1 MKKTDELKR
10 EIDAK
15 RQEVDRLQREEQIDA
30 AFKASNE
37 LNEMM
42 KEFEIA
48 KSLEATDFNK
58 FIDGTK
64 FNIAPETT
72 DKVVLRNRA
81 FNKLVF
87 DGKNARL
94 TDAERDA
101 YYNVSGSP
109 GQPGQIE
116 AISSKGGYLVPE
128 EQMKTLYEFREP
140 LVQLKNEVTVV
151 TVTAPSGK
159 WPTLPPQKLEFMSFA
174 EMTPIT
180 ESDVTFAQATYSI
193 EDKGLIIPIS
203 NQLIDDA
210 DVNIISVIGDQLAK
224 SAVKGE
230 NKAILT
236 PLNTMLADSDTT
248 VMGTG
253 TTKALTTGIIKD
265 LNGVFYDTAK
275 IYTNQSG
282 MAWLSNVEDG
292 NNRPL
297 LQPDVVENGK
307 FRFRGKPI
315 VMLPD
320 DTLPNQTSGGNEY
333 APFFVGD
340 MKSYMTFF
348 ERKGMEL
355 AMSTEL
361 YFARYGTALRAVV
374 RYGVKVIDSRA
385 MIALKVK
392 VG

>member
-10 EIDAK
+10 EINAK
-15 RQEVDRLQREEQIDA
+15 RQEVDRLQREEQMDA
-30 AFKASNE
+30 ALKAAKE
-37 LNEMM
+37 LNAMCDEL
-42 KEFEIA
+42 EIA
-48 KSLEATDFNK
+48 KSLEVSDFE
-58 FIDGTK
+58 K
-64 FNIAPETT
+64 FNQQAKFNVAPEPT
-72 DKVVLRNRA
+72 DKAVLRNRA
-81 FNKLVF
+81 FNKIVF
-87 DGKNARL
+87 EGKNARL
-94 TDAERDA
+94 TDAEYEA

-109 GQPGQIE
+109 GQPGQVE
-116 AISSKGGYLVPE
+116 SISSKGGYLVPE
-128 EQMKTLYEFREP
+128 ESFQTLQELKEP
-140 LVQLKNEVTVV
+140 YVQLKNEVTVV
-151 TVTAPSGK
+151 QVTAPSGK
-159 WPTLPPQKLEFMSFA
+159 WPQLPPQKLEFMSFA
-174 EMTPIT
+174 EMTPIS
-180 ESDVTFAQATYSI
+180 ESDVTFAQASYSI

-210 DVNIISVIGDQLAK
+210 DVNIIEVIGNQLAI

-230 NKAILT
+230 NKAILA
-236 PLNTMLADSDTT
+236 PLNELAEDSDTT
-248 VMGTG
+248 IMATG
-253 TTKALTTGIIKD
+253 TTKALTTGLIKE
-265 LNGVFYDTAK
+265 LNGVFYDSAK

-297 LQPDVVENGK
+297 LQPDVVEAGA

-320 DTLPNQTSGGNEY
+320 DTLPNLGSGANTY

-348 ERKGMEL
+348 ERKGLEL

-361 YFARYGTALRAVV
+361 YFARYGTALRAVL
-374 RYGVKVIDSRA
+374 RYGVKVMDTRA

-392 VG
+392 V

>member
-10 EIDAK
+10 EINAK
-15 RQEVDRLQREEQIDA
+15 RQEVDRLQREEQTDA
-30 AFKASNE
+30 AFKAANE
-37 LNEMM
+37 LNDMM

-48 KSLEATDFNK
+48 KSLETSDFEQFANQAK
-58 FIDGTK
+58 SNVT
-64 FNIAPETT
+64 PEPT
-72 DKVVLRNRA
+72 DKEVLRNRA

-87 DGKNARL
+87 KTASL
-94 TDAERDA
+94 TDAEREA
-101 YYNVSGSP
+101 YFNVSGTP

-159 WPTLPPQKLEFMSFA
+159 WPTLPPQKLEFMAFE
-174 EMTPIT
+174 EMTPIA
-180 ESDVTFAQATYSI
+180 ESDVSFSQATYSTT
-193 EDKGLIIPIS
+193 DKGIIIPIS
-203 NQLIDDA
+203 NQLIEDA
-210 DVNIISVIGDQLAK
+210 DVNIISVIGNQLAI

-230 NKAILT
+230 NKTILT
-236 PLNTMLADSDTT
+236 PLNTMLTDSDTT
-248 VMGTG
+248 IMATG
-253 TTKALTTGIIKD
+253 TTKTLTTGIIKD
-265 LNGVFYDTAK
+265 LNGVFYDSAK

-297 LQPDVVENGK
+297 LQPDVVEAGK

-374 RYGVKVIDSRA
+374 RYGVRVIDSRA

>member
-10 EIDAK
+10 EINAK
-15 RQEVDRLQREEQIDA
+15 RQEVDKLQREEQMDA
-30 AFKASNE
+30 ALKAAKE
-37 LNEMM
+37 LNAMCDEL
-42 KEFEIA
+42 EIA
-48 KSLEATDFNK
+48 KSLEASDFE
-58 FIDGTK
+58 K
-64 FNIAPETT
+64 FNQQAKFNAEQEPT
-72 DKVVLRNRA
+72 DKAKLRNRA

-94 TDAERDA
+94 TDAEREA
-101 YYNVSGSP
+101 YFNVSGSP
-109 GQPGQIE
+109 GQPGQVE
-116 AISSKGGYLVPE
+116 SISAKGGYLVPD
-128 EQMKTLYEFREP
+128 EQFKTLQELKEEY
-140 LVQLKNEVTVV
+140 VQLKNEVTVV
-151 TVTAPSGK
+151 NVTAPSGK
-159 WPTLPPQKLEFMSFA
+159 WPQLPPQRLEFVSFA

-210 DVNIISVIGDQLAK
+210 DVNIIEVIGNPLAIA
-224 SAVKGE
+224 AVKGE
-230 NKAILT
+230 NKTILA
-236 PLNTMLADSDTT
+236 PLQSMTT
-248 VMGTG
+248 VTSMATG
-253 TTKALTTGIIKD
+253 TTKTLTTALIKD
-265 LNGVFYDTAK
+265 LNGVFYDRAK

-282 MAWLSNVEDG
+282 MAWLTTLEDSNK
-292 NNRPL
+292 RPL
-297 LQPDVVENGK
+297 LTPDLAEEGA

-320 DTLPNQTSGGNEY
+320 DTLPNTTTGGSEY

-374 RYGVKVIDSRA
+374 RNGVKVTDSRA
-385 MIALKVK
+385 MIALKVQI
-392 VG
+392 

>member
-10 EIDAK
+10 EINAK
-15 RQEVDRLQREEQIDA
+15 RQEVDRLQREEQTDA
-30 AFKASNE
+30 AFKAANE

-48 KSLEATDFNK
+48 KSLEVSDFEQFANQAK
-58 FIDGTK
+58 SNVT
-64 FNIAPETT
+64 PEPT
-72 DKVVLRNRA
+72 DKEVLRNRA

-87 DGKNARL
+87 KTASL
-94 TDAERDA
+94 TDAEREA
-101 YYNVSGSP
+101 YFNVSGTP

-159 WPTLPPQKLEFMSFA
+159 WPTLPPQKLEFMAFE
-174 EMTPIT
+174 EMTPIA
-180 ESDVTFAQATYSI
+180 ESDVSFSQATYSTT
-193 EDKGLIIPIS
+193 DKGIIIPIS
-203 NQLIDDA
+203 NQLIEDA
-210 DVNIISVIGDQLAK
+210 DVNIISVIGNQLAI

-230 NKAILT
+230 NKTILT
-236 PLNTMLADSDTT
+236 PLNTMLTDSDTT
-248 VMGTG
+248 IMATG

-265 LNGVFYDTAK
+265 LNGVFYDSAK

-297 LQPDVVENGK
+297 LQPDVVEAGK

-374 RYGVKVIDSRA
+374 RYGVRVIDSRA